1 MVLMVEVVVKAMI
14 LMLILMMVVVGMMM
28 FLIVILVGG
37 MEMILEVVV
46 VVVMMLTLELGMR
59 IWVMVLGRD
68 YDVSGDCDG
77 CGLLFWAEMMIVLAI
92 VMVVKGYGYD
102 GGGSG

>member
-1 MVLMVEVVVKAMI
+1 MMVDVMVKGMI
-14 LMLILMMVVVGMMM
+14 LMLILMMVVVWMMM

-46 VVVMMLTLELGMR
+46 VVVMMLTLELGVR

-68 YDVSGDCDG
+68 DDGSVDCDG
-77 CGLLFWAEMMIVLAI
+77 SECLWL
-92 VMVVKGYGYD
+92 
-102 GGGSG
+102 